1 MRRETIRNS
10 AVSLYQRAIE
20 RSLAGKRGKSSN
32 GLLRNSTYR
41 SLLKVRDGLPICPQ
55 GELTCC
61 RGPIFRPKLAK
72 FLSYKKIIFLGT
84 SGNASLRN
92 FVFKPGSDGFGYR
105 ILIRANKTRAPQRCL
120 LFSAR
125 CGFFFKRFFRSIWK
139 RAGRP
144 LGTLLMLIVWGA
156 VSICRMFA
164 AVRSQYYP

>member
-1 MRRETIRNS
+1 MSRTRSGKISRVMRKNSEENGKISILSGPYMRRETIRNS

-105 ILIRANKTRAPQRCL
+105 ILIRANKTR
-120 LFSAR
+120 
-125 CGFFFKRFFRSIWK
+125 
-139 RAGRP
+139 
-144 LGTLLMLIVWGA
+144 
-156 VSICRMFA
+156 
-164 AVRSQYYP
+164 